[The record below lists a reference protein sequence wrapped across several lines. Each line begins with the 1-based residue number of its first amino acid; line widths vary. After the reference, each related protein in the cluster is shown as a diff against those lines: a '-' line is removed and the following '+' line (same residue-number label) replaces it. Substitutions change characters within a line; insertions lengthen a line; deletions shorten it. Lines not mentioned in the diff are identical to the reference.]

1 VQAFAKLPDE
11 KLIVIYG
18 KNDPQREQ
26 IFTLAE

>member
-1 VQAFAKLPDE
+1 VQAFAQLSDE

-26 IFTLAE
+26 IFALAE